1 MDSYFVFVLLINITQ
16 YWNCELFYYS
26 NANWNVSKSHADMR
40 GIEKIVVVIVL
51 YTSLDCD
58 K

>member
-1 MDSYFVFVLLINITQ
+1 MSFITILMQ
-16 YWNCELFYYS
+16 IEMYQ
-26 NANWNVSKSHADMR
+26 KSHADMK
-40 GIEKIVVVIVL
+40 GIEKIVVEIVL